1 MTSNVVTQLEQID
14 LFSALSSA
22 DLLALADLAQR
33 EYRPSGQVIC
43 RQGERGHRFYLVQA
57 GQLRV
62 LHVDP
67 DGIEQEV
74 GIFGPGDSF
83 GQTSL
88 LLGEPHDAT
97 VEVLQD
103 AALLYIEK
111 EDLDWLLEERPGML
125 GRLRIPR
132 EIERRRRAP
141 RFEWQDP
148 DETVV
153 FVLRKHDLILAQ
165 GLVLPGFLLL
175 LVFAAYFAIGSTS
188 FVGLV
193 AGGLLAAVPVL
204 LALYRIVDHFNDN
217 YVLTNKRVMHDEHVP
232 LIHQCRVGAPLS
244 RIQSIRVSQ
253 EGAAAQMFEFGD
265 LYIETAGRA
274 AGQVLFQQIPDPDRA
289 QEMIFEERRRA
300 QAQARAEERAAIQ
313 EALDRRFGQPPSDA
327 EPLQMGEA
335 DDSCDAGSQVRW
347 PTWLLAP
354 LGVVRYFIPSFREE
368 VGDTIIWRK
377 HWVALLGPVTP
388 PTALIVLLTGV
399 VAWLL
404 LQERG
409 DRTTILVFYGV
420 GLLFLVPWWLWV
432 FEDWHNEMYQVTP
445 SRIIDIEQLPLA
457 LREERREASLGMIQN
472 VNLSVPGVLGRLL
485 GYGSVKIETAGAGAF
500 TFDYVK
506 NPQAVQTEIFR
517 RMAAFEDQQRQEE
530 AQRRRDELLDWFAVY
545 DQMRRSDAE
554 PDTNPAL
561 PESSGHGEPSDGR
574 GPNEGTSS

>member
-1 MTSNVVTQLEQID
+1 MTSAVVTRLEGIE
-14 LFSALSSA
+14 LFSALDGD
-22 DLLALADLAQR
+22 DLAALAELAQR
-33 EYRPSGQVIC
+33 EHRSTGQVIC
-43 RQGERGHRFYLVQA
+43 RQGEPGHRFYLVER
-57 GQLRV
+57 GQLQV

-74 GIFGPGDSF
+74 EVFGPGDSF

-97 VEVLQD
+97 IEVLQD
-103 AALLYIEK
+103 ATLLYIEK
-111 EDLDWLLEERPGML
+111 DDLDRLLERRPGML
-125 GRLRIPR
+125 SRLRMPP
-132 EIERRRRAP
+132 EVEKRRRAP
-141 RFEWQDP
+141 RFEWQEP

-153 FVLRKHDLILAQ
+153 FVLRKHDLILVQ
-165 GLVLPGFLLL
+165 GLMLPGFLLL
-175 LVFAAYFAIGSTS
+175 LTLAAYFAVGSTS
-188 FVGLV
+188 LLGLAV
-193 AGGLLAAVPVL
+193 GGLLAAVPVL

-265 LYIETAGRA
+265 LIIETAGRA
-274 AGQVLFQQIPDPDRA
+274 AGRVLFQQIPDPDRA
-289 QEMIFEERRRA
+289 QQMIFEERQRA
-300 QAQARAEERAAIQ
+300 QAQARAAERAAIH
-313 EALDRRFGQPPSDA
+313 EALDRQFGQKRSDDEPA
-327 EPLQMGEA
+327 EVEQEDCSHDTEFP
-335 DDSCDAGSQVRW
+335 VRW
-347 PTWLLAP
+347 PAWLLAP
-354 LGVVRYFIPSFREE
+354 LGVVRYFIPTFREE

-377 HWVALLGPVTP
+377 HWVALLGPVAP
-388 PTALIVLLTGV
+388 PTALIILVTGA

-404 LQERG
+404 VQETG
-409 DRTTILVFYGV
+409 DPTTILVFYGIV
-420 GLLFLVPWWLWV
+420 LLFLVPWWLWV

-500 TFDYVK
+500 TFDHVK

-517 RMAAFEDQQRQEE
+517 RMAAFEDKQRQEE
-530 AQRRRDELLDWFAVY
+530 ARRRRDELLDWFAVY
-545 DQMRRSDAE
+545 DQMRHPGAE
-554 PDTNPAL
+554 QHGNPPL
-561 PESSGHGEPSDGR
+561 PEKPGPADPSDR
-574 GPNEGTSS
+574 RRPE